1 MSSAS
6 DVMGWVFTSD
16 IDHLQLAPCEN
27 VSSGWPAA
35 PKKCSTYIDAI
46 SAMEAVVTNVKIQ
59 VMM

>member
-1 MSSAS
+1 
-6 DVMGWVFTSD
+6 MGWVFTSD

-35 PKKCSTYIDAI
+35 PKKRSTYIDAI